1 MSTNTN
7 QEKQVS
13 FIGVKETLKM
23 PGIDLRTVLL
33 LIFVTISSNFAE
45 SLLQCAVPRFSVT
58 ETTESIKL
66 SDEDVDVDI
75 SSVPFMASYGYF
87 SGKL

>member
-23 PGIDLRTVLL
+23 PGLDLRTLL
-33 LIFVTISSNFAE
+33 PLIIVTISSTFAE
-45 SLLQCAVPRFSVT
+45 SLHQCTVPRFSVT

-75 SSVPFMASYGYF
+75 RSVPFMASYGYF

>member
-13 FIGVKETLKM
+13 FIGVKEALKM
-23 PGIDLRTVLL
+23 PSLDLRTLL
-33 LIFVTISSNFAE
+33 PLIIVTISSTFAE
-45 SLLQCAVPRFSVT
+45 SLHQCAVPRFSVT

-66 SDEDVDVDI
+66 SEEDVDVDI

>member
-1 MSTNTN
+1 
-7 QEKQVS
+7 
-13 FIGVKETLKM
+13 M
-23 PGIDLRTVLL
+23 PGFYLQILL
-33 LIFVTISSNFAE
+33 PLIFVTIAE
-45 SLLQCAVPRFSVT
+45 SLHQCAVPRFSVT

-87 SGKL
+87 SGKLWISLIRISKFS